1 MTNTHICSWDGPDL
15 ERDPLDITRDV
26 VAKFIA
32 DNLTCGIPVAA
43 DLARSLQTELH
54 AAGVDVDTL
63 VGSELDNQAD
73 EQRAA
78 GA

>member
-1 MTNTHICSWDGPDL
+1 MSSDIDWANRPAV
-15 ERDPLDITRDV
+15 ERDPFDITRDV

-32 DNLTCGIPVAA
+32 DNLTCGIRTAA

-63 VGSELDNQAD
+63 VGSELDNQVA
-73 EQRAA
+73 EQHAA